1 MKNRVLLEFFKE
13 KSASPFGRIIA
24 LTGARQTG
32 KTTLARHA
40 LAAYEY
46 ISLDDPQ
53 VRPQLLDLSAAQWHA
68 QYPLAVL
75 DEVQK
80 TPGLIESI
88 KAVHDEH
95 RETRYILLGSSQI
108 LLMEQVRESL
118 AGRVAL
124 LELYPLTLPEMLTD
138 SWDEALVESRL
149 IAWLRAGSPKGF
161 WQGMPARDGEYAR
174 SMAVWR
180 DYLQFGAM
188 PALSDAAVSAEEK
201 YDWLRDYIQTYL
213 QRDVRDLA
221 NLRDLE
227 PFVRAQQALAAMGGQ
242 LLNASALARLA
253 GVDVKTAQRFV
264 RYLEMSYQVLLL
276 RPWFRNLGKRLVKSS
291 KVHFLDPGVQRA
303 LLNRRGVLTGPEFES
318 AVVAEIYKQIKNSRL
333 PVECYHLRT
342 VDGREVDLLLE
353 LEQGFVALEIK
364 MAERVV
370 ATDARH
376 LRRLEDILDKPLLG
390 ALVISN
396 DGSIQDLG
404 EGIMAVPVVWALG
417 SFNLM

>member
-1 MKNRVLLEFFKE
+1 
-13 KSASPFGRIIA
+13 
-24 LTGARQTG
+24 
-32 KTTLARHA
+32 
-40 LAAYEY
+40 
-46 ISLDDPQ
+46 
-53 VRPQLLDLSAAQWHA
+53 
-68 QYPLAVL
+68 
-75 DEVQK
+75 
-80 TPGLIESI
+80 
-88 KAVHDEH
+88 
-95 RETRYILLGSSQI
+95 
-108 LLMEQVRESL
+108 
-118 AGRVAL
+118 
-124 LELYPLTLPEMLTD
+124 
-138 SWDEALVESRL
+138 
-149 IAWLRAGSPKGF
+149 
-161 WQGMPARDGEYAR
+161 
-174 SMAVWR
+174 
-180 DYLQFGAM
+180 M
-188 PALSDAAVSAEEK
+188 PALCDAAVSDEEK

-264 RYLEMSYQVLLL
+264 RYLEMSYQVLML
-276 RPWFRNLGKRLVKSS
+276 RPWFRNLGKRLSKSS

-303 LLNRRGVLTGPEFES
+303 LLNRRGVPTGHEFES
-318 AVVAEIYKQIKNSRL
+318 AVVAEVYKQIKNSRL

-364 MAERVV
+364 MSDRVV

-404 EGIMAVPVVWALG
+404 EGITGVPVVWALG
-417 SFNLM
+417 R